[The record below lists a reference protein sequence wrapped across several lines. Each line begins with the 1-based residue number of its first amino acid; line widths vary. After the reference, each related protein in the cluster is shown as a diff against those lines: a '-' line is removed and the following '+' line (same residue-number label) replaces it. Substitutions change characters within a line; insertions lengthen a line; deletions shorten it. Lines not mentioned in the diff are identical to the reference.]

1 MTGKRFSVTFS
12 QQAEDQTLLQA
23 VEAELAK
30 TKQAT
35 FGALCKQ
42 ALSQLL
48 LNPNPPNPAPPPDSS
63 ASTVP
68 LFLALQQQIV
78 DLQVKLATLEQSH
91 HEHLKQQFAQLEGHI
106 ATLQR
111 QVERIDIKVN
121 VALDNAPLVS
131 VEPESPNGDGA
142 RSPTPTTE
150 PPPEVVVDPLL
161 SRLSSLL
168 ESF

>member
-12 QQAEDQTLLQA
+12 QQTEDQTLLQA
-23 VEAELAK
+23 VESELAK
-30 TKQAT
+30 NKRAS

-48 LNPNPPNPAPPPDSS
+48 LNPNPPTAAPPPEAT

-68 LFLALQQQIV
+68 LFIALQQQIV
-78 DLQVKLATLEQSH
+78 DLQLKLATLEQSQ
-91 HEHLKQQFAQLEGHI
+91 HEQLKQQFAQLESQI
-106 ATLQR
+106 AILQR

-121 VALDNAPLVS
+121 VALDNPPLVS
-131 VEPESPNGDGA
+131 PQPELAGDGQRSLTSTPES
-142 RSPTPTTE
+142 SPE
-150 PPPEVVVDPLL
+150 PVVDPLL